1 MELSCYMV
9 DDYQYSLDLLN
20 YYITNT
26 PGLKVIGQDTDS
38 EKALSKLMLQEIS
51 PDIVFL
57 DIEMPKVSGLDIARI
72 IQGKTGIIFTTA
84 KREFAQESYEVEAI
98 DYLVKPFAFEKFQS
112 SIKKAFHSIS
122 LRSGATVQTE
132 PEVLFIPGNG
142 KNESIKIVHR
152 DISYIK
158 ASSNYSDLYMVNDK
172 VYYTFFGLGDLE
184 ISLPKSSFIRVHKSY
199 IVNLHHIAK
208 INNDLIF
215 MEGKGEIPI
224 SDTYKKA
231 FWDKITPPG
240 KR

>member
-20 YYITNT
+20 YYISNT

-57 DIEMPKVSGLDIARI
+57 DIEMPKVSGLDIARMM
-72 IQGKTGIIFTTA
+72 QGKTGIIFTTA
-84 KREFAQESYEVEAI
+84 KREFSQESYEVDAI

-112 SIKKAFHSIS
+112 SIKKAYQSIS
-122 LRSGATVQTE
+122 HKSGIDITPE

-158 ASSNYSDLYMVNDK
+158 ASSNYSDLHMVNDK
-172 VYYTFFGLGDLE
+172 VFYTFFGLGDLE
-184 ISLPKSSFIRVHKSY
+184 ISLPKTSFIRVHKSY
-199 IVNLHHIAK
+199 IVNLHRIAK
-208 INNDLIF
+208 INNDIIF
-215 MEGKGEIPI
+215 MEDKGEIPI
-224 SDTYKKA
+224 SNTYKKA
-231 FWDKITPPG
+231 FWDKITPPA